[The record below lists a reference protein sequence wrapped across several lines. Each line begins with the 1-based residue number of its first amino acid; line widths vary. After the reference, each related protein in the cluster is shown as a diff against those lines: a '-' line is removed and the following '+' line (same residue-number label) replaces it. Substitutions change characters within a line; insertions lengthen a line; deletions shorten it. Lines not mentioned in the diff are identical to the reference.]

1 VCVCA
6 QCVCVCAACV
16 CVQHVCVCVCAA
28 CVCVQHV
35 CVCARS
41 VCVCVYV
48 CVFVCVQ
55 QGKYPLTR
63 MAILW
68 MSTLGSVSTITL
80 QDRRSTCHAVAGS
93 SVLHATYPPSTS
105 SSNTNSR
112 ASMCSSRVRFSMLRL
127 RVSTVDRQTHLKNSR
142 PIVAQTKVHNY
153 NLKLEI
159 QTIYIG
165 YLCIILGSKVILVS
179 HSMDSRQPLCRVHT
193 YIRSEL

>member
-6 QCVCVCAACV
+6 QR
-16 CVQHVCVCVCAA
+16 VCVCVCAA
-28 CVCVQHV
+28 WV
-35 CVCARS
+35 CVCAQH
-41 VCVCVYV
+41 V

-127 RVSTVDRQTHLKNSR
+127 CVSTVDRQTHLKNSR

-179 HSMDSRQPLCRVHT
+179 HSMDSRQPLCLVCIRTFVQNYEGHT
-193 YIRSEL
+193 HVLRWLLHIFV